1 VNVIFV
7 AGCESGLGMTVL
19 LLLLL
24 LLLFVVVFLVITPR
38 AGGWF
43 RLAGGL

>member
-1 VNVIFV
+1 VDVFFV

-24 LLLFVVVFLVITPR
+24 VVVVFLAITPR
-38 AGGWF
+38 AGGWL